1 MAAAMNK
8 SQKRKLA
15 NDRLV
20 MAVKG
25 YVGLYGRGNIKK
37 YVKNN
42 LGIEY
47 RTFTNRMN
55 DPETFD
61 LAELRMIFDKCQF
74 RDEQILEVFG
84 R

>member
-25 YVGLYGRGNIKK
+25 YVGLYGRGNIK
-37 YVKNN
+37 NMSR
-42 LGIEY
+42 I
-47 RTFTNRMN
+47 T
-55 DPETFD
+55 
-61 LAELRMIFDKCQF
+61 LA
-74 RDEQILEVFG
+74 
-84 R
+84 